1 MESDTRTANAILK
14 VLDMGRNSEYK
25 LQKFLMKKKKASIYD
40 IAKNMSWTYGK
51 AQGVVQRL
59 SKKALIGFEYDLK
72 DGRSRKLIFLTPSEM
87 LLKPEA
93 ENVVAYQKQ

>member
-40 IAKNMSWTYGK
+40 IANEMGWTYGK
-51 AQGVVQRL
+51 TQGVVQRL
-59 SKKALIGFEYDLK
+59 SKKALVGFEYDLK
-72 DGRSRKLIFLTPSEM
+72 NNRSRKLVFLTPSEI
-87 LLKPEA
+87 LLKPKA
-93 ENVVAYQKQ
+93 ELQPVIVR